1 MKRRSK
7 KAIKRIMLCLSISM
21 LTGLFLNIA
30 FNNNLSFGCHD
41 LSFQGIGGT
50 SLVIFGIGLN
60 KFSDFFTPT
69 NQRTELEQNTRSRIY
84 NLILE
89 DEGIHLREVCRK
101 LNKKMGVI
109 QYHIN
114 VLEKAGLINSLKDGR
129 YRRFFVNNNHNIDS
143 KRNLIISVL
152 KRKPSFKILQTLIEK
167 EKVYHNDLANLLQIS
182 SQAITWHIKRLQAYE
197 LIDFEKD
204 GKQKVYYIRQ
214 DVLPLLKSVLENVK
228 LSVSGSSAPFT
239 ETPTGI

>member
-1 MKRRSK
+1 MKRKSK
-7 KAIKRIMLCLSISM
+7 KAIKRIMLCLSVFM
-21 LTGLFLNIA
+21 LTGLFFNIV

-50 SLVIFGIGLN
+50 SLVIFGIGMN
-60 KFSDFFTPT
+60 SFSDFFTPT
-69 NQRTELEQNTRSRIY
+69 DQRSELEQNTRLRIY

-129 YRRFFVNNNHNIDS
+129 YRRFFVNNNHSSDS
-143 KRNLIISVL
+143 KRNLIISVI
-152 KRKPSFKILQTLIEK
+152 KREPSFKILQTLIENK
-167 EKVYHNDLANLLQIS
+167 KVYHNDLATLLKIS
-182 SQAITWHIKRLQAYE
+182 SQAITWHIKRLRGYE
-197 LIDFEKD
+197 LIDYEKE

-214 DVLPLLKSVLENVK
+214 DVLPLLKSILENAK
-228 LSVSGSSAPFT
+228 SGISGGSAPLT